1 MITEIE
7 PQSEISNK
15 NTIKDSLKNKEEKIQ
30 FRFTYL
36 PNAKF
41 PGFEAKETKE
51 YFEKWGLAGHTYV
64 ERFSYDEYF
73 QPYQIDTFLKN
84 FFNTPEVRSVLK
96 VYSSMDKWGHLGD
109 VSNIQFEELNKTVT
123 SLDFFDK
130 LEQNGVIRS
139 DGSIIKCFDE
149 YTDHFLVSDELR
161 KCLLMPEFE
170 TYDIF
175 SEDDRKEF
183 LFHIFQ
189 KICLGGVICQ
199 YEDDI
204 QKYFEISKLL
214 YKDFVRAT
222 RDNKTKKINVISN
235 VYKINDLDSSISPLF
250 PIEHPQNFLYL
261 TIDPLYRYVTI
272 WYHAADCYYQ

>member
-7 PQSEISNK
+7 PQSEETNK
-15 NTIKDSLKNKEEKIQ
+15 IEIENALKNKTEKVQ
-30 FRFTYL
+30 FTFTHL

-41 PGFEAKETKE
+41 PGFNNKETKE

-64 ERFSYDEYF
+64 ERFSYDKYF
-73 QPYQIDTFLKN
+73 QSYQIDTFLQD
-84 FFNTPEVRSVLK
+84 FFNNPNVRAVLK
-96 VYSSMDKWGHLGD
+96 VYGSMDQWGHLGD
-109 VSNIQFEELNKTVT
+109 VKNIKYEELNRTAT
-123 SLDFFDK
+123 SLDFFDV
-130 LEQNGVIRS
+130 LEQNRVIRS

-175 SEDDRKEF
+175 SEEDRKEF

-189 KICLGGVICQ
+189 SLCLGGVICQ
-199 YEDDI
+199 YEDEI

-214 YKDFVRAT
+214 YKDFVRVT
-222 RDNKTKKINVISN
+222 RDSKTKKLNIISM
-235 VYKINDLDSSISPLF
+235 VYKITDLESSLSPLF
-250 PIEHPQNFLYL
+250 PIEHPQNFMYL
-261 TIDPLYRYVTI
+261 TIDPLNRYVTI
-272 WYHAADCYYQ
+272 WYHASDSYYQ